1 MTAIEYLRMHAD
13 ITSALGVL
21 HDQLAE
27 YRAACDTLRS
37 PDGDRLTFEEACAEY
52 ADFTVICSQISEVL
66 NARRASIRQ
75 TVRQLPQ
82 PYQAIIMLRYIRG
95 YSWAQ
100 ISAATKYSRQHVHRL
115 HGHALQLVDNL
126 LKTNA

>member
-1 MTAIEYLRMHAD
+1 MTATEYLRIYTD
-13 ITSALGVL
+13 ISNALDVMY
-21 HDQLAE
+21 DQLAQCRE
-27 YRAACDTLRS
+27 ACDTLRS

-52 ADFTVICSQISEVL
+52 ADFTAICSQISEVL

-100 ISAATKYSRQHVHRL
+100 ISASTKYSRQHVHRL